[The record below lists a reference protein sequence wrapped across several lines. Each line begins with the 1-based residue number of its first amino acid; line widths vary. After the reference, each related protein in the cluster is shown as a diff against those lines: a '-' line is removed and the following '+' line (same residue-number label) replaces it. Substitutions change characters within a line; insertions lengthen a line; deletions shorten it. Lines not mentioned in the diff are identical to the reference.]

1 MLDDYKDVLTVND
14 LYEIL
19 PIGRNKIYDLI
30 HSGNIESIYIAGKYL
45 ISKKSL
51 LEFLKSA

>member
-1 MLDDYKDVLTVND
+1 MLDDYKDILTVND

-45 ISKKSL
+45 ISKK
-51 LEFLKSA
+51 AC